1 MTNQLDSLHRG
12 FYPTAPPGERAQSL
26 TLHFVVLSFDRYSRD
41 DVIGEV
47 LLPVYEALDETAA
60 AAATIDSN
68 DRNSGA
74 GTADGNNP
82 SGQASAA
89 SCAVVLARDV
99 APRSHKVSVFA
110 WASLKVYRAYQRRN
124 GAKSTLRKVGRFSFC
139 SNARL
144 MDAVHH
150 TDEVARSR

>member
-74 GTADGNNP
+74 GTAGGNNP

-99 APRSHKVSVFA
+99 APRSHKVSVSRGLRLKYTARINEETGLKARYEKLAVSLFA
-110 WASLKVYRAYQRRN
+110 
-124 GAKSTLRKVGRFSFC
+124 
-139 SNARL
+139 L
-144 MDAVHH
+144 MHA
-150 TDEVARSR
+150 